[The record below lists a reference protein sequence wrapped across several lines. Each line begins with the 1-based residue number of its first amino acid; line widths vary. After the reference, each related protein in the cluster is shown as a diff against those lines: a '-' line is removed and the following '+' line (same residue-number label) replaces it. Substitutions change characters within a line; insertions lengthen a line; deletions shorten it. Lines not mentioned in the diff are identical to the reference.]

1 MLKFLKTMNLI
12 VVLIRKIAALLD
24 TIFVGLV
31 VGGWFEKEGTIN
43 AILPLLLCFCLSS
56 YILTTV
62 AEYFVEKSKCQ

>member
-12 VVLIRKIAALLD
+12 AVI
-24 TIFVGLV
+24 
-31 VGGWFEKEGTIN
+31 EK
-43 AILPLLLCFCLSS
+43 LPLLLCFCLSG